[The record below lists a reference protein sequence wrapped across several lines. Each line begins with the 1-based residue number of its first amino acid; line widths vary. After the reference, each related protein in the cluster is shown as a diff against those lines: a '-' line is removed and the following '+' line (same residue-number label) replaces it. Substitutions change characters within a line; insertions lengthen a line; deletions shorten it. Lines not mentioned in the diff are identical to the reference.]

1 MCIHVCLC
9 MYMCKVFVIV
19 WNFVTSFKFVCVC
32 VCVCIYIYTHTHILI
47 WREKERDSALIWV
60 CVGVC
65 SIHQLCVYVYICVKC
80 LEPACWRFPAS
91 TQCVNTSVC
100 MHACMF
106 VCMKYSAICFIY
118 SVCRNFISLIF
129 FLVIS

>member
-1 MCIHVCLC
+1 MLHPSNL
-9 MYMCKVFVIV
+9 
-19 WNFVTSFKFVCVC
+19 CVC
-32 VCVCIYIYTHTHILI
+32 VCVYIYIYTHTHTHME
-47 WREKERDSALIWV
+47 RERERERVNMGLCWS
-60 CVGVC
+60 C
-65 SIHQLCVYVYICVKC
+65 SIHQLCVYVYTCVKC

-118 SVCRNFISLIF
+118 SVCKNFISN
-129 FLVIS
+129 FLSCHLLRVKEFTVFHWLQGVLAPVN